1 MVVNAKTPL
10 GEKNTHIVYNI
21 PCKCKQYAYTGE
33 SDRKWITR
41 KKEHEDKVRLT
52 HEDLNAGNTDKA
64 AKRMNDK
71 DGGLAKHSSGCDAG
85 IDWQNARIVGKEK
98 NWTQRKYLEGVETL
112 KQKSKGIIPLNN
124 YNQLEHW
131 QGTIYSFQK
140 K

>member
-1 MVVNAKTPL
+1 M
-10 GEKNTHIVYNI
+10 
-21 PCKCKQYAYTGE
+21 
-33 SDRKWITR
+33 
-41 KKEHEDKVRLT
+41 T
-52 HEDLNAGNTDKA
+52 HEDLNAGNTDNA
-64 AKRMNDK
+64 TKRMNDK
-71 DGGLAKHSSGCDAG
+71 DGELAKHSSVCDAG